1 MRLSEVTYSGARPI
15 DSYGPGFFRL
25 GGIVHEGALIVTPNG
40 PASWQGF
47 TDFSAILD
55 LVATFDVL
63 LIGTGPEVSPLP
75 KTMREAL
82 DTAAIGYDQMTTP
95 TACRSYNI
103 LLAEGRRVLAAL
115 IPI

>member
-1 MRLSEVTYSGARPI
+1 MRLTEVTYNDTLPI
-15 DSYGPGFFRL
+15 DSYGPGFFRV
-25 GGIVHEGALIVTPNG
+25 GGIVHEGALIVAPGG

-55 LVATFDVL
+55 LAATFDVL
-63 LIGTGPEVSPLP
+63 LIGTGPEVAPLP
-75 KTMREAL
+75 KALREAL
-82 DTAAIGYDQMTTP
+82 DTAAIGYDQMSTP

-115 IPI
+115 IPV